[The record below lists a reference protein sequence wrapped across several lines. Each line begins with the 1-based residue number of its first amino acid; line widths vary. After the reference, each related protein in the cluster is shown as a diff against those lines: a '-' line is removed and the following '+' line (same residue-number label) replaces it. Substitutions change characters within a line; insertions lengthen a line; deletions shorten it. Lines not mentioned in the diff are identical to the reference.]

1 MKIAIASGKGGT
13 GKTTVAVNMAM
24 ICAEMGQ
31 KVTYA
36 DCDVEEP
43 NGQLF
48 LKPSIQKTE
57 TVSVLVPE
65 VDSDLCDGCGKCS
78 EICNFSAI
86 VVLTGKPLTFPEL
99 CHSCGGCS
107 LVCDPKAIKQVK
119 REVGVME
126 TGHVGDC
133 IYLAGKLRV
142 GEAMPTPLIREVK
155 KNIPTEGHVIIDA
168 PPGTSCSVVETVKES
183 DLVLLVTEPTPFGL
197 NDLKLAIDMVRK
209 LELQY
214 AVLLNRAGSGDNRIH
229 EYCREEAIEL
239 IAEIPDDRRIAEV
252 YSRGELVIHTLP
264 EYRALFER
272 ILRFVGNKVQGY
284 VTNEIGI

>member
-43 NGQLF
+43 NGHLF

-65 VDSDLCDGCGKCS
+65 VDSDLCDGCGKCG

-86 VVLTGKPLTFPEL
+86 VVLVGKPMTFPGL

-107 LVCDPKAIKQVK
+107 LVCGSKAIKEVK

-126 TGHVGDC
+126 TGYVGDC
-133 IYLAGKLRV
+133 IYQAGKLRI
-142 GEAMPTPLIREVK
+142 GEAMATPLIREVK
-155 KNIPTEGHVIIDA
+155 KTIPEDGHVIIDA
-168 PPGTSCSVVETVKES
+168 PPGTSCPVIETVKES

-214 AVLLNRAGSGDNRIH
+214 VVLLNRAGLGDDCIH

-239 IAEIPDDRRIAEV
+239 IAEIPDDRKIAEA
-252 YSRGELVIHTLP
+252 YSRGELLIHALP
-264 EYRALFER
+264 EYRALFEG
-272 ILRFVGNKVQGY
+272 ILSTVENRVQGY
-284 VTNEIGI
+284 VTNVTSM